1 MTTSELKLR
10 LFRQIDSLEK
20 SKPEEVYG
28 VVTNYINGNRD
39 LSDWDKLSD
48 NQKHGI
54 LESIEE
60 IRNGKGISNKVVMD
74 KFRKKYPH
82 A

>member
-20 SKPEEVYG
+20 SKLEEVYG

-39 LSDWDKLSD
+39 LSEWDKLSD
-48 NQKHGI
+48 SQKQGI
-54 LESIEE
+54 IDAIEE
-60 IRNGKGISNKVVMD
+60 IKDGKGIPNKLVMD
-74 KFRKKYPH
+74 KIRKKYPH
-82 A
+82 E

>member
-10 LFRQIDSLEK
+10 LFQQIENLEK
-20 SKPEEVYG
+20 SKLEEVYG
-28 VVTNYINGNRD
+28 VVTNYLNGQKEI
-39 LSDWDKLSD
+39 SDWDKLSD

-54 LESIEE
+54 LQATKE
-60 IRNGKGISNKVVMD
+60 IADGKGIHNNAVID
-74 KFRKKYPH
+74 KFRKKYSH

>member
-20 SKPEEVYG
+20 SKLEEVYG
-28 VVTNYINGNRD
+28 VVTNYINGYRD
-39 LSDWDKLSD
+39 LSEWDKLSD
-48 NQKHGI
+48 SQKRGI
-54 LESIEE
+54 IDAIEE
-60 IRNGKGISNKVVMD
+60 IKDGKGISNKIVMD

>member
-20 SKPEEVYG
+20 SKLEEVYG

-39 LSDWDKLSD
+39 LSEWDKLSD
-48 NQKHGI
+48 IQKQGI
-54 LESIEE
+54 IDAIEE
-60 IRNGKGISNKVVMD
+60 IKEGKGIPNKLVMD
-74 KFRKKYPH
+74 KIRKKYPH
-82 A
+82 E